1 MLPGLSGSGP
11 DHWQTRWE
19 QLDQRCVRVQQ
30 SDWDRPDCTDW
41 CARLEEAVASTEGD
55 VVLVAH
61 SLGCLLVAH
70 WAYAGEVDRVKGA
83 LLVAP
88 PDVEAPER
96 APEATLSFAP
106 IPREPL
112 PFPAILVAS
121 QDDSYASIEFARE
134 LADAWGARLVDVG
147 EQGHIN
153 AESQLG
159 VWEQGRAL
167 LDELLRASTARD

>member
-1 MLPGLSGSGP
+1 MIPGLNGSGP

-19 QLDQRCVRVQQ
+19 QLDPRAVRVQQ
-30 SDWDRPDCTDW
+30 RDWERPVCTDW
-41 CARLEEAVASTEGD
+41 CAALEEAVDKADGS

-70 WAYAGEVDRVKGA
+70 WAFAGEVEGVKGA

-88 PDVEAPER
+88 PDIEREGSAPEL
-96 APEATLSFAP
+96 EATRDFLP

-112 PFPAILVAS
+112 PFETIVVAS
-121 QDDSYASIEFARE
+121 RDDAYGSLEFAQE
-134 LADAWGARLVDVG
+134 LAQAWGARFVDVG

-153 AESQLG
+153 ADSQLG
-159 VWEQGRAL
+159 AWEQGRAL
-167 LDELLRASTARD
+167 LEELLKSSD